1 MAKEKAVKA
10 PNYTEAMT
18 KELVERY
25 QSGESVDDLA
35 TRFGKSKR
43 SVIAKLVRE
52 DVYKAPEKGTA
63 ETSKA
68 DGPQKKD
75 LMAELMRRAP
85 GLTTHYEGLL
95 NVTKPALSALIALLP
110 EPVAAE
116 GTESVEQSRAA

>member
-1 MAKEKAVKA
+1 MAKEKTVKA
-10 PNYTEAMT
+10 PNYTDEMT
-18 KELVERY
+18 ADLKARY
-25 QSGESVDDLA
+25 AAGESVDDLA
-35 TRFGKSKR
+35 TAFAKTKR

-52 DVYKAPEKGTA
+52 GVYKAPEKGTA

-116 GTESVEQSRAA
+116 GTESVEESRAA

>member
-1 MAKEKAVKA
+1 MAKEKTVKA

-25 QSGESVDDLA
+25 QAGESVADLA
-35 TRFGKSKR
+35 THFNKTNR
-43 SVIAKLVRE
+43 SIIAKLVRE
-52 DVYKAPEKGTA
+52 GVYKAPEKGTA

-95 NVTKPALSALIALLP
+95 NVTKSALSALIALLP
-110 EPVAAE
+110 EPVAQE
-116 GTESVEQSRAA
+116 GTESVEESRAA